1 MFSDN
6 KEGLMKTKFVNTIV
20 IGEEILEQAFCVKK
34 AGPVKDGRAELILS
48 DKTGEIK
55 ASIPLQEADRL
66 SDYVN
71 KIIKVSGVI
80 LNEKRTPY
88 IKVKSVVLAQ
98 PCDYRSIDIFNG
110 LTHEKMEYYISDIIE
125 LKEHVNHA
133 GYRRLLDA
141 ALTDEVLKKL
151 GASPAT
157 HDYYGIYVGGALAA
171 TDAVTRMVVSSMAS
185 YVGRGNGVTT
195 KPPEWDVLITASLL
209 HTYGL
214 IKYYDSED
222 AFKKSPIGIATDY
235 YSSLQSSIEEIIW
248 KNNIR
253 ITEQE
258 IANLLNI
265 LNVAVSGK
273 TGTKAVSKNGTIL
286 RGILSLYAKCDAID
300 WELANCG
307 TEENKVFYYSAKFR
321 QYLMLEGGA

>member
-1 MFSDN
+1 
-6 KEGLMKTKFVNTIV
+6 MKTKYANTIV
-20 IGEEILEQAFCVKK
+20 IGEEILDQAFCVKK
-34 AGPVKDGRAELILS
+34 AWPVKDGRAELILS

-55 ASIPLQEADRL
+55 ASIPFQETDRL
-66 SDYVN
+66 SDYVD

-88 IKVKSVVLAQ
+88 IKVKSVVPAQ
-98 PCDYRSIDIFNG
+98 PGDYLSIDIFDG
-110 LTHEKMEYYISDIIE
+110 LTHEKKKYYMSDIIE
-125 LKEHVNHA
+125 LKAHVNHA
-133 GYRRLLDA
+133 GYRLLLDT
-141 ALTDEVLKKL
+141 ALTDEVLKWL
-151 GASPAT
+151 GTSPAT

-171 TDAVTRMVVSSMAS
+171 TDTVTRMVVSSMAS

-214 IKYYDSED
+214 IKYYDPED
-222 AFKKSPIGIATDY
+222 AFQKSPIGIATGY
-235 YSSLQSSIEEIIW
+235 FSSLQSSIEEIIW

-273 TGTKAVSKNGTIL
+273 AGTKAVSKNGAIL

-300 WELANCG
+300 WELANCS
-307 TEENKVFYYSAKFR
+307 TEDNKVFIYSAKFR
-321 QYLMLEGGA
+321 SNLMLEGGA